1 MRRHPSS
8 ALTRVAIATL
18 VATGGLATRAAAQAS
33 LSLQGF
39 GFPTGQLSS
48 RALGTGGSLGEI
60 DPLSPI
66 NPASVS
72 LLTSRIVYFQAE
84 PEFRTISSPSGDDHT
99 RTDRY
104 PNVFGAIPIFGGA
117 VMSLGSSTLL
127 DRTSTTVFTAP
138 QVLTPTDSVLMTTK
152 FNIQGAMNDVR
163 LAVGW
168 SPTTWFKFGVGLHAI
183 AGHNLV
189 TVQQSFNDTVAFAVS
204 QEQRILSFSGTAASV
219 GAQFL
224 AKDVTFAVSAR
235 QGGSL
240 TMSSGDTT
248 LTHARVPNRFGG
260 SVTYTGIANS
270 YISVR
275 TSHDDWAALGGLGSP
290 NLRGVDGW
298 DTSIGADVAG
308 PTLASRPLFF
318 RAGLRDRTLPFTASA
333 NTVTEKSINTGIG
346 TLFANGRML
355 SDLAV
360 VYSRRSADL
369 NATESA
375 WTISLGLSVRP

>member
-18 VATGGLATRAAAQAS
+18 VATGGFATRAAAQAS

-48 RALGTGGSLGEI
+48 RALGTGGSIGEI

-104 PNVFGAIPIFGGA
+104 PNVFGAIPIMGGA
-117 VMSLGSSTLL
+117 VLSLGSSTLL

-138 QVLTPTDSVLMTTK
+138 QLLTPIDSVLMTTK

-168 SPTTWFKFGVGLHAI
+168 SPTAWFRFGVGLHGI

-189 TVQQSFNDTVAFAVS
+189 TVQQSFSDTVAFALS

-240 TMSSGDTT
+240 TMSAGDTT
-248 LTHARVPNRFGG
+248 LTPRASAESVRRFRHLHRHRELLSFRCGRRTTIGPPSVASAARTCEASTAGTRV
-260 SVTYTGIANS
+260 
-270 YISVR
+270 SVR
-275 TSHDDWAALGGLGSP
+275 TWPGRRSRRDRCSSAPGCATARS
-290 NLRGVDGW
+290 R
-298 DTSIGADVAG
+298 
-308 PTLASRPLFF
+308 SRPV
-318 RAGLRDRTLPFTASA
+318 RT
-333 NTVTEKSINTGIG
+333 
-346 TLFANGRML
+346 R
-355 SDLAV
+355 
-360 VYSRRSADL
+360 SRRRASTPASGRCSRT
-369 NATESA
+369 AA
-375 WTISLGLSVRP
+375 C